1 MNRSS
6 MYPKISG
13 LLTGFALFATC
24 LLSSGCTEFQQNH
37 ATAADNV
44 HPRYPSVVVAV
55 YDGELELDWD
65 LVRQSD
71 SLFWQDVIGLEKKA
85 MIWRVNFYKH
95 ADGSPVGK
103 FMDWTDITTRKARLK
118 LPLEQLLRTHID
130 FCTTKDP
137 NDASADCDG
146 RQINILLHKYPD

>member
-6 MYPKISG
+6 ISPIVSG
-13 LLTGFALFATC
+13 FFTGFALLATC
-24 LLSSGCTEFQQNH
+24 IFSSGCTEFQKNR

-44 HPRYPSVVVAV
+44 HPRYPSVVVTFDA
-55 YDGELELDWD
+55 DDRDLDWD
-65 LVRQSD
+65 VLRQSD
-71 SLFWQDVIGLEKKA
+71 SLFWQDVISLEKRA

-95 ADGSPVGK
+95 VDGSPVGK
-103 FMDWTDITTRKARLK
+103 FMDWTDITTRKVRLE
-118 LPLEQLLRTHID
+118 LPLDKLLRAHID